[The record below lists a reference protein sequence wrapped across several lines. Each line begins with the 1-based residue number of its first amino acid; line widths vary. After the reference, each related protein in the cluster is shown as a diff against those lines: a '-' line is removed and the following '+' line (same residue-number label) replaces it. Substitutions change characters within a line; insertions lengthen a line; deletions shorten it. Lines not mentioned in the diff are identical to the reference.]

1 MKLSKQTFY
10 AAAYLRLSKEDAV
23 VADAKK
29 AESDSISN
37 QKSLIKNFVKDYPN
51 IKIAEYYVDDGYTG
65 VVFERPAFQR
75 MLSDI
80 SDGKINCVIVKDLS
94 RFGREYINAGKYMQK
109 MFPNM
114 GVRFIAVNDNYDS
127 LNCDDQTQGIVL
139 SIKNLMNDN
148 YCRDTSIKI
157 RSILEAKRQNGDFVT
172 NFCPYGYKKCADNH
186 NKIEVDEFSGAVV
199 QDIFKWLLDGFSLYK
214 IAEKLNAMGI
224 KTPMDYRIEKG
235 EKINTHFKKNEIAE
249 WSHNIV
255 RRIAENPVYI
265 GTLIQGKSTTP
276 NYKLKNIVMKDMDE
290 WAIVENNHEPLIDER
305 TFYVVQRLLHLD
317 MRTSP
322 KQDKLYTFSGL
333 AFCGDCGAPM
343 TRKVSTVGGKKY
355 AYYMCSNHKIN
366 KSCTSH
372 RIREDILENRVVEA
386 LRDFITELVAAE
398 EIINNT
404 DNSVSDGID
413 IRKMQER
420 ITANN
425 KTIDKITSD
434 LADLYSDYKGGMFSS
449 KEFLNIKKE
458 FETRKAAAEKAV
470 EMITA
475 EIEKARQGD
484 NDNSAVI
491 EEFKQYGNIS
501 KLTRSTAVRLIR
513 KVKVYEGNLLELEL
527 DCEDQLYAVLEKAE
541 MLKQAKREAV

>member
-1 MKLSKQTFY
+1 M
-10 AAAYLRLSKEDAV
+10 
-23 VADAKK
+23 
-29 AESDSISN
+29 
-37 QKSLIKNFVKDYPN
+37 
-51 IKIAEYYVDDGYTG
+51 
-65 VVFERPAFQR
+65 
-75 MLSDI
+75 
-80 SDGKINCVIVKDLS
+80 
-94 RFGREYINAGKYMQK
+94 
-109 MFPNM
+109 
-114 GVRFIAVNDNYDS
+114 
-127 LNCDDQTQGIVL
+127 
-139 SIKNLMNDN
+139 
-148 YCRDTSIKI
+148 
-157 RSILEAKRQNGDFVT
+157 
-172 NFCPYGYKKCADNH
+172 
-186 NKIEVDEFSGAVV
+186 
-199 QDIFKWLLDGFSLYK
+199 
-214 IAEKLNAMGI
+214 
-224 KTPMDYRIEKG
+224 
-235 EKINTHFKKNEIAE
+235 
-249 WSHNIV
+249 
-255 RRIAENPVYI
+255 
-265 GTLIQGKSTTP
+265 
-276 NYKLKNIVMKDMDE
+276 
-290 WAIVENNHEPLIDER
+290 
-305 TFYVVQRLLHLD
+305 
-317 MRTSP
+317 
-322 KQDKLYTFSGL
+322 YTFSGL

-404 DNSVSDGID
+404 DNSVSDRID

-420 ITANN
+420 ITANS

-527 DCEDQLYAVLEKAE
+527 DCEDQLYSVLEKAE
-541 MLKQAKREAV
+541 TIKQEKVAAKEAV